1 MLRKGLLN
9 KQGQIGVTRKLLLQH
24 LLHQARSNGL
34 ELRRWFRTDAALP
47 WPGGDA
53 AVEWLSQGHRI
64 NLLLL
69 SHAFAMAFFAAE
81 DLRQIQP
88 TTTYQRTAPN
98 GVTRTITRRAHPRK
112 SRNHGAWRYHLAQ
125 MALAPEP
132 LLYAQR
138 FLISS
143 ETIRKSSKTPAP
155 LPLPP
160 SPPDYDD
167 ELLVRP

>member
-1 MLRKGLLN
+1 M
-9 KQGQIGVTRKLLLQH
+9 TRQLLLQH

-53 AVEWLSQGHRI
+53 AVEWLSQGRRI

-69 SHAFAMAFFAAE
+69 SHTFARAFFAAE
-81 DLRQIQP
+81 DLRHIQP
-88 TTTYQRTAPN
+88 ITTYQRTSPN
-98 GVTRTITRRAHPRK
+98 GVTRTITRRAHTRK
-112 SRNHGAWRYHLAQ
+112 SRNQGAWQYHLAQ
-125 MALAPEP
+125 MALTPDP

-138 FLISS
+138 FLISA
-143 ETIRKSSKTPAP
+143 EGIRKSTRPPAPAP
-155 LPLPP
+155 LPVP
-160 SPPDYDD
+160 PPDYDD

>member
-1 MLRKGLLN
+1 
-9 KQGQIGVTRKLLLQH
+9 VTRQLLLQH
-24 LLHQARSNGL
+24 LLHQARGNGL

-53 AVEWLSQGHRI
+53 AVDWLSQGRRI

-69 SHAFAMAFFAAE
+69 SHSFARAFFAAE

-88 TTTYQRTAPN
+88 STTYQRTAPN
-98 GVTRTITRRAHPRK
+98 GVTRTITRRAHTRK
-112 SRNHGAWRYHLAQ
+112 TRNHGAWQYHLAQ
-125 MALAPEP
+125 MALAPDP

-138 FLISS
+138 FLISA
-143 ETIRKSSKTPAP
+143 EAIRRSAKQPAP
-155 LPLPP
+155 APMPAP
-160 SPPDYDD
+160 PPDYDD